1 MSSVRFQNLDKL
13 RGFAAMSVLVYHVI
27 EIMNWTDFP
36 TQGVNVWWRIGW
48 MGVNLFFVL
57 SGFVIYF
64 SAHTLKERYGQSW
77 GRVYAAH
84 RFARIAPLY
93 FLTLFVF
100 SVLVLPALLF
110 IPPVD
115 LALQF
120 FTHVF
125 FIHNLLPS
133 TQGAINGVNW
143 SIGVEMQFYV
153 FMFLCLGWLQQV
165 SIGRVLVVLCGIAC
179 SWKAAIFLFFPADQR
194 WFLTTQLPGTLDEF
208 AFGIAACKLIL
219 EQKLVVAPIWIHR
232 WWRIIL
238 AIASLWLMFTIF
250 WMEGDYW
257 NSPWMVI
264 FFRTLMAFSG
274 ATLILVVITIP
285 EHWWMASS
293 KPFDYLG
300 KISYGIY
307 LWHLPVIL
315 SLKTLDLAAG
325 VPYLTAVIVGTLLLA
340 AFSYHMLE
348 SPWIERARR
357 AG

>member
-1 MSSVRFQNLDKL
+1 
-13 RGFAAMSVLVYHVI
+13 MSVLVYHVI
-27 EIMNWTDFP
+27 EHTDWVTFP
-36 TQGVNVWWRIGW
+36 IKGVNVWWRIGW
-48 MGVNLFFVL
+48 MGVDLFFIL
-57 SGFVIYF
+57 SGFLIYL
-64 SAHTLKERYGQSW
+64 SAHILKERYGQSW
-77 GRVYAAH
+77 GRIYVAH

-93 FLTLFVF
+93 FLTLLVF
-100 SVLVLPALLF
+100 SVLILPALLF
-110 IPPVD
+110 LPPVE

-133 TQGAINGVNW
+133 THGAINGVTW

-153 FMFLCLGWLQQV
+153 FIFLSLGWLQRV
-165 SIGRVLVVLCGIAC
+165 SIGRVLIVLCSVAC
-179 SWKAAIFLFFPADQR
+179 LWKATIFLFFPAEQR

-219 EQKLVVAPIWIHR
+219 DRKLTAAPTWMHS
-232 WWRIIL
+232 WWRIIV
-238 AIASLWLMFTIF
+238 AFTSLWLMFTLF

-257 NSPWMVI
+257 NNPWMVI
-264 FFRTLMAFSG
+264 FFRILMAFSG
-274 ATLILVVITIP
+274 AALILAVITIP
-285 EHWWMASS
+285 EHWWIASS

-348 SPWIERARR
+348 SPWVERARR
-357 AG
+357 AA